1 MQIPDEPLT
10 KVNISNYLG
19 LSNQEYTQRLYNI
32 SLTTPSVYTTTKIRV
47 LKALK
52 QEFSKH
58 LYNTFYNLML
68 YGKDANGTDLITFP
82 SVGLLEPQLPLNEVQ
97 SFSLSVV
104 KTFAEIVDEVIEK
117 ILPSQ
122 FDAIV
127 SRKMGQFG
135 KTENIQN

>member
-10 KVNISNYLG
+10 KVNISNYLV

-82 SVGLLEPQLPLNEVQ
+82 TIGLLEPQLPLNEVQ

-117 ILPSQ
+117 ILPEQ
-122 FDAIV
+122 FDNIV
-127 SRKMGQFG
+127 ARKMGKFG
-135 KTENIQN
+135 AMENPQN

>member
-1 MQIPDEPLT
+1 
-10 KVNISNYLG
+10 
-19 LSNQEYTQRLYNI
+19 
-32 SLTTPSVYTTTKIRV
+32 
-47 LKALK
+47 
-52 QEFSKH
+52 
-58 LYNTFYNLML
+58 ML